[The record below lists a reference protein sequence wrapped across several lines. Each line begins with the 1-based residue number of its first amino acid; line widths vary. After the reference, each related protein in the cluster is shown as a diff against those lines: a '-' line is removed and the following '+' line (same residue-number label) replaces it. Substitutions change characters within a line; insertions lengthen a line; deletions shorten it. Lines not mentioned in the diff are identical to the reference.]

1 MSRSHTTKPARN
13 GGTAEI
19 LERGDLIRRPLMATT
34 TPAGIT
40 TENSTFTTII
50 SVVALIAIVALIY
63 FIARGR
69 TTAPTPERAPAPPQ
83 QQSGEAAPPR

>member
-1 MSRSHTTKPARN
+1 
-13 GGTAEI
+13 
-19 LERGDLIRRPLMATT
+19 MATT
-34 TPAGIT
+34 TPAGVT

-69 TTAPTPERAPAPPQ
+69 STPSVSEKAQPPAPQ
-83 QQSGEAAPPR
+83 QQQRLQGQ

>member
-1 MSRSHTTKPARN
+1 
-13 GGTAEI
+13 
-19 LERGDLIRRPLMATT
+19 MATT
-34 TPAGIT
+34 TPAGVT

-69 TTAPTPERAPAPPQ
+69 TATTPPERVPAPPQ
-83 QQSGEAAPPR
+83 QQSGEAVPPR